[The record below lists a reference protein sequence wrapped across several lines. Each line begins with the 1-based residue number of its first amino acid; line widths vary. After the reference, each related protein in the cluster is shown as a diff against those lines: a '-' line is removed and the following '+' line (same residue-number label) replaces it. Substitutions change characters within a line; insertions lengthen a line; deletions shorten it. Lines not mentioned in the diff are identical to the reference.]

1 MAIYCEKHRTRG
13 MCLDCA
19 KEKREASAVASNDGV
34 IKPDLIERY
43 KKEIWIVAHQMP
55 RARIVGLFK
64 SYIDASAKYN
74 KVPDKNCPLIYQCPP
89 YMVKSQAGYNRRLK
103 LR

>member
-1 MAIYCEKHRTRG
+1 MGAWMCSLLSYRAFHITIKITTRQRSQV
-13 MCLDCA
+13 
-19 KEKREASAVASNDGV
+19 ERGV
-34 IKPDLIERY
+34 IKPDIIERF

-64 SYIDASAKYN
+64 SYIDAQGKYN
-74 KVPDKNCPLIYQCPP
+74 KVADKNCPLIYQCPI
-89 YMVKSQAGYNRRLK
+89 YMVKDQAGYNKRLK